1 MQETYVW
8 QHICSLQ
15 LINNK
20 QENTR
25 HHNMIVAQ
33 SYMNLAR
40 SNIKHHMISG
50 KMISKYKWLLL
61 SPSSHLLFSNRE
73 DNLLGSTVLCRTLS
87 SLINDSLS
95 TRVGIICS
103 CLHQAAQCF
112 TRSLHRVSISNKD
125 ILIDLNI
132 SLSKDR

>member
-40 SNIKHHMISG
+40 SNIKYHMISVN
-50 KMISKYKWLLL
+50 MISNYKWLLS
-61 SPSSHLLFSNRE
+61 SPSSHML
-73 DNLLGSTVLCRTLS
+73 V
-87 SLINDSLS
+87 
-95 TRVGIICS
+95 
-103 CLHQAAQCF
+103 
-112 TRSLHRVSISNKD
+112 
-125 ILIDLNI
+125 
-132 SLSKDR
+132 